1 MPTKPVADPQ
11 PFIVRRSSIQGRGG
25 FASRNIAAG
34 ERIVE
39 YGGERISWKEADTR
53 YDDDAQ
59 RRHHTFLFAVTSRT
73 VIDGAVQGNDA
84 RFINHSCDPNCEAI
98 DDDGRI
104 YIEALRDI
112 AAGEELYYDYA
123 YARDESTTAEDEKL
137 YMCRCG
143 TAACR
148 GSILEPPKQ
157 KKELPKTHHV
167 AARHPHEH
175 VGATSP
181 ASALTSRSKSK
192 AKTKTKARTK
202 TKAGSKTRT
211 KATTGTKGTSKTK
224 AKSGTRVK
232 VKAKAKGTS
241 KRTSR
246 TPSKPGGRSG
256 GARRRSRSR

>member
-181 ASALTSRSKSK
+181 ASALKSRSKSKSK
-192 AKTKTKARTK
+192 AKTKTKTK
-202 TKAGSKTRT
+202 TKAKTKTKTKTGSRT
-211 KATTGTKGTSKTK
+211 KAKSKTK
-224 AKSGTRVK
+224 AKSGTNVK
-232 VKAKAKGTS
+232 VKAKAKG
-241 KRTSR
+241 RSR
-246 TPSKPGGRSG
+246 TPSKPRGRSG

>member
-98 DDDGRI
+98 DDEGRI

-192 AKTKTKARTK
+192 AKTKTKAK
-202 TKAGSKTRT
+202 TKAKAKTKSGSKTRT
-211 KATTGTKGTSKTK
+211 KA
-224 AKSGTRVK
+224 KSGTKVK
-232 VKAKAKGTS
+232 VKAKGKGTS
-241 KRTSR
+241 KGTSR
-246 TPSKPGGRSG
+246 TPSKPRGRSG